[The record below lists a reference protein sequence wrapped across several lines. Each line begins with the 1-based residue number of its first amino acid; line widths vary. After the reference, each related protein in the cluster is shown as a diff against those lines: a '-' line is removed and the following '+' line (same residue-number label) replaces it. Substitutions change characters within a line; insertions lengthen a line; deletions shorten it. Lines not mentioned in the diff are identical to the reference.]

1 MKERFKYIPS
11 IVMLLAGFIACI
23 VTIVCKYEIL
33 EALTVILVTL
43 IIFYIIGI
51 VIKALFNRFLINDEL
66 ADEDGEALPE
76 EEADKENP
84 DEAKD
89 GEKSPEEEKQE

>member
-23 VTIVCKYEIL
+23 VTIIYKYQIL
-33 EALTVILVTL
+33 EALIVILATL

-51 VIKALFNRFLINDEL
+51 VIKALFNRFLIDKEI
-66 ADEDGEALPE
+66 ADEETE
-76 EEADKENP
+76 TSDKEATEENS
-84 DEAKD
+84 DE
-89 GEKSPEEEKQE
+89 EKESEASLEEEKQE

>member
-76 EEADKENP
+76 EEAAGENP

>member
-23 VTIVCKYEIL
+23 VTIIYKYQIL
-33 EALTVILVTL
+33 EALIVILVTL

-51 VIKALFNRFLINDEL
+51 VIKALFNNFLIDKESAN
-66 ADEDGEALPE
+66 EDTEASDE
-76 EEADKENP
+76 EEAEENSDEEKES
-84 DEAKD
+84 EA
-89 GEKSPEEEKQE
+89 SLEEEKQE